1 MVKRLKLMTE
11 VKEREQAVVPSVK
24 IDIGG
29 GVLVEETVLAQLTTA
44 CHGGPG
50 KFARALLRHVLT
62 EEELVGRSLF
72 WYQKYQGAKEA
83 LDPTSVK
90 AVIGFTCH
98 KFPAT
103 NMAYIKNTLASLL
116 ARDIKCQ
123 EESKAVD
130 SASAVLL

>member
-11 VKEREQAVVPSVK
+11 AKEREQAVVPSVK

-50 KFARALLRHVLT
+50 KFARALLRHVFT

-72 WYQKYQGAKEA
+72 GTKNTKGQKEA
-83 LDPTSVK
+83 LDPTRVN
-90 AVIGFTCH
+90 AVIGELRTG
-98 KFPAT
+98 
-103 NMAYIKNTLASLL
+103 ITLEGGE
-116 ARDIKCQ
+116 I
-123 EESKAVD
+123 
-130 SASAVLL
+130 